1 MLGAVKVQILHL
13 ASPIKQNMDGGEAT
27 REGVSKQLFLPT
39 LLQKP
44 RDGTP
49 PLLRMPGHK
58 DNLGFSSNKTRGS
71 RAATATLAPYNIPG
85 GLVDSDHPCHGQT
98 KKELCQINS
107 NPVLLGNLEREE

>member
-1 MLGAVKVQILHL
+1 MAHHL
-13 ASPIKQNMDGGEAT
+13 FYECPVTRTIWDSVAT
-27 REGVSKQLFLPT
+27 RLEDP
-39 LLQKP
+39 
-44 RDGTP
+44 
-49 PLLRMPGHK
+49 
-58 DNLGFSSNKTRGS
+58 